1 MSDISRLQIG
11 EVATQTGLSVRTIR
25 HYEDVGL
32 ITPSARSMGGFRLY
46 SPGDVARLQTVC
58 GMKPLGF
65 TLEEM
70 GDLLKAL
77 DAVQDPDAE
86 DEAVTEAR
94 VVVEHFHQTAQSRVG
109 KARRELEHAE
119 RFADDLEP
127 HLSPAGGV
135 DEGEAATPRPTASPA
150 PG

>member
-1 MSDISRLQIG
+1 MTETSRLQIG

-32 ITPSARSMGGFRLY
+32 ITPSGRSVGGFRLY
-46 SPGDVARLQTVC
+46 SQGDVTRLKTVC

-77 DAVQDPDAE
+77 DAMRDPAVGDDAV
-86 DEAVTEAR
+86 AEAR
-94 VVVEHFHQTAQSRVG
+94 AVIDHFHQTARSRVG
-109 KARRELEHAE
+109 KARRDLEQAE

-127 HLSPAGGV
+127 HLSAAGR
-135 DEGEAATPRPTASPA
+135 EAEDR
-150 PG
+150 

>member
-1 MSDISRLQIG
+1 MTETERLQIG

-32 ITPSARSMGGFRLY
+32 ITPSAGSVGGFRLY
-46 SPGDVARLQTVC
+46 SAGDVARLRTVC

-77 DAVQDPDAE
+77 DTVGDPAADDDATRESRAVIDHFYQT
-86 DEAVTEAR
+86 VQAR
-94 VVVEHFHQTAQSRVG
+94 VGR
-109 KARRELEHAE
+109 ARRDLEQAE
-119 RFADDLEP
+119 RVASDLER
-127 HLSPAGGV
+127 HRSPPGLET
-135 DEGEAATPRPTASPA
+135 DAS
-150 PG
+150 

>member
-1 MSDISRLQIG
+1 MSDTSRLQIG

-32 ITPSARSMGGFRLY
+32 ITPSGRSVGGFRLY

-70 GDLLKAL
+70 GDLLRAL
-77 DAVQDPDAE
+77 DAVQAPDAA
-86 DEAVTEAR
+86 DDDVTQARAVI
-94 VVVEHFHQTAQSRVG
+94 EHFHQTAQSRVSR
-109 KARRELEHAE
+109 ARRDLEQAE
-119 RFADDLEP
+119 RFADGLEP
-127 HLSPAGGV
+127 HLSA
-135 DEGEAATPRPTASPA
+135 E
-150 PG
+150 